1 MQSIDKK
8 IDNLFYKWLLLTFLM
23 VFVMVVVGGLTRL
36 TNSGLSI
43 TEWELFSGILPP
55 LNKEDWNYY
64 FSLYKEIPQ
73 YQLLNSNMSLQEF
86 KVIFYWEY
94 IHRILGRL
102 LGLIFLI
109 PLLYFHFVA
118 KINKVHLPTCYI
130 VLFLIILQGIIGWY
144 MVKSGLVNKISV
156 SHYRLSIHLFMAF
169 IIISIIFWEI
179 LNVRRKS
186 LKKFFLN
193 KKENYIFYFL
203 FFIIFLQIILGA
215 FVSGLDAG
223 KIYQTW
229 PLMNYSYFPNDV
241 SIDNFK
247 NLFDFDSHGLIQ
259 FYHRNIAYLITIY
272 VFIIGYY
279 LFKSNN
285 YELMKPFFY
294 LAIVIIL
301 QIFLGIM
308 TLISGLNIYLAS
320 AHQISSL
327 LLVLSAINLYFNYIK

>member
-8 IDNLFYKWLLLTFLM
+8 IDDLFYKWLLLTFLM
-23 VFVMVVVGGLTRL
+23 VFVMVMVGGLTRL

-55 LNKEDWNYY
+55 LNKEGWNYY

-144 MVKSGLVNKISV
+144 MVKSGLVNKVSV

-229 PLMNYSYFPNDV
+229 P
-241 SIDNFK
+241 
-247 NLFDFDSHGLIQ
+247 
-259 FYHRNIAYLITIY
+259 
-272 VFIIGYY
+272 
-279 LFKSNN
+279 
-285 YELMKPFFY
+285 
-294 LAIVIIL
+294 
-301 QIFLGIM
+301 
-308 TLISGLNIYLAS
+308 
-320 AHQISSL
+320 
-327 LLVLSAINLYFNYIK
+327 